1 MNTILGLGFILI
13 AGLFSARLINKLK
26 FPAVTAY
33 LLLGIFIGPSI
44 FKLIPKEIIASSG
57 LISNIVLGII
67 AFGIGQNFSRYNFR
81 KIGKSVIWI
90 SVLEACGAWVLVTL
104 VFLVVLKQP
113 FYLSLLF
120 GAISSATAPAAT
132 VMVIREYRAKGN
144 FTNTL
149 LGVVAIDDAWCLIIF
164 AVSLAIS
171 QAIYAHM
178 LAPLFLLKVFFNS
191 ILSILGA
198 FVLGGVI
205 AMLVTYFSRHL
216 RTQTELLIF
225 TLGFVFLNIGIAVW
239 LKLSVL
245 LANMFLG
252 AILVNVHK
260 TSFNF
265 FESLKTVD
273 SSLFL
278 LFFVLA
284 GANLE
289 IGILSK
295 LGLIGST
302 YLVFRVLGKVIGAG
316 LGARISN
323 ASQSIKKYL
332 GLGLIPQAGV
342 ALGCAL
348 IAKNDFPK
356 VGAMIFTTIIA
367 TTVVYELIGPLC
379 TKYALQKAGEVLI
392 ESHPADSPKKV

>member
-1 MNTILGLGFILI
+1 MNTILGFGFILLT
-13 AGLFSARLINKLK
+13 GLFSARLINKIR

-33 LLLGIFIGPSI
+33 LLLGILIGPSV
-44 FKLIPKEIIASSG
+44 FKLIPKDIIASSG

-67 AFGIGQNFSRYNFR
+67 AFGIGQNFSRDNFR

-90 SVLEACGAWVLVTL
+90 SILEACGAWIFVTL
-104 VFLVVLKQP
+104 VFLIILRQP

-132 VMVIREYRAKGN
+132 VMVIREYHAKGN
-144 FTNTL
+144 FTDTL

-164 AVSLAIS
+164 AISLAIS

-178 LAPLFLLKVFFNS
+178 LATFFLIKVFFNS
-191 ILSILGA
+191 ILSIFGA
-198 FVLGGVI
+198 FILGGIVAI
-205 AMLVTYFSRHL
+205 LLTYLSRYL

-225 TLGFVFLNIGIAVW
+225 TLGFVFLNIGIAIW

-252 AILVNVHK
+252 AILVNIHK
-260 TSFNF
+260 TSLNF
-265 FESLKTVD
+265 FDSLKTID
-273 SSLFL
+273 SPLFL

-289 IGILSK
+289 IGILGK
-295 LGLIGST
+295 LGLIGLA
-302 YLVFRVLGKVIGAG
+302 YLIFRVMGKMIGAG
-316 LGARISN
+316 IGARISD
-323 ASQSIKKYL
+323 ASRSIKRYL
-332 GLGLIPQAGV
+332 GLGLVPQAGV

-356 VGAMIFTTIIA
+356 VGGMIFTTIIA
-367 TTVVYELIGPLC
+367 TTVIYELVGPLC
-379 TKYALQKAGEVLI
+379 TKYALQKAGDVLI
-392 ESHPADSPKKV
+392 EHHQNI

>member
-1 MNTILGLGFILI
+1 MNTILGLGFILLT
-13 AGLFSARLINKLK
+13 GLFSARLINKIK

-33 LLLGIFIGPSI
+33 LLLGIFIGPSV
-44 FKLIPKEIIASSG
+44 FKLIPKDIIVSSG

-67 AFGIGQNFSRYNFR
+67 AFGIGQNFSRDNFR

-90 SVLEACGAWVLVTL
+90 SVLEACGAWIFVTL
-104 VFLVVLKQP
+104 VFLIILRQP

-144 FTNTL
+144 FTDTL

-164 AVSLAIS
+164 AISLAIS

-178 LAPLFLLKVFFNS
+178 LATFFLIKVFLSS
-191 ILSILGA
+191 ILSIFGA
-198 FVLGGVI
+198 FILGGIV
-205 AMLVTYFSRHL
+205 AMLLTYLSRYL

-225 TLGFVFLNIGIAVW
+225 TLGFVFLNIGIAMW

-252 AILVNVHK
+252 AILVNIHK

-265 FESLKTVD
+265 FDSLKTVD
-273 SSLFL
+273 SPLFL

-295 LGLIGST
+295 LGLIGLA
-302 YLVFRVLGKVIGAG
+302 YLIFRVAGKVIGAS

-323 ASQSIKKYL
+323 ASKSIKRYL
-332 GLGLIPQAGV
+332 GLGLVPQAGV

-348 IAKNDFPK
+348 VAKSDFPK
-356 VGAMIFTTIIA
+356 VGGMIFTTIVA
-367 TTVVYELIGPLC
+367 TTVIYELVGPLC
-379 TKYALQKAGEVLI
+379 TKYALQKAGEVFI
-392 ESHPADSPKKV
+392 EHHQNI